1 MEFVTVA
8 DGQTMFNVAPGSG
21 DPFEQL
27 LEQVRLAAEGAYDIL
42 GEMGRSK
49 SGNVVYLA
57 RELEGGNL
65 VAMKL
70 SREAGAPDE
79 FNLEVVRTL
88 DGSVPGLES
97 KCPECK
103 GTLPDWDRFCFRCGA
118 DLSVVGFT
126 PPDDEGAEILAAVK
140 EATAGAYD
148 IVGKMDRADGGG
160 VVFFARDLERNRLV
174 ALRLKQDQSADPE
187 QASYSIGETQVFRPL
202 AAELGATQV
211 APAASVYPTPLPAPA
226 PVIPSAATPAAAQ
239 PVQVGSP
246 SGSMG
251 KKLAL
256 AAGVVLLVVIAVVAF
271 SGGDDVVPVSPP
283 PAVSETPLAAEPVE
297 PPPPAPEVLAAAD
310 SGTIAVGV
318 PLPGGARLTIDGRA
332 VQGAQHRVAAGLRVV
347 ALAASGYEPVRE
359 RIEVGAGQTVVWRPQ
374 LARVVASAPVPT
386 PAPAPA
392 PAPVPPPPVAAVTPT
407 CARAVSRSEWSAA
420 LELCR
425 AEAQAGNA
433 TAQRNLAR
441 LYDDGSGVPQDRAQ
455 AADWYQR
462 AAAGGNRESQE
473 RLGYLYRDGLGVR
486 RDDRQSASYFLQAAQ
501 GGQVRAQ
508 LEYGVALEDGK
519 GVSRNQT
526 EAAQWYEKASAGGSP
541 QAARRLGRL
550 YERGAGVAKDEAE
563 AARWY
568 RIAGERGDAEAQY
581 FLGRLYKDGKGVARS
596 PEQALEWFQKA
607 AAQGHRDAANEV
619 RRLERP

>member
-1 MEFVTVA
+1 MA
-8 DGQTMFNVAPGSG
+8 DGQTMFNVAPGGG

-57 RELEGGNL
+57 RELETGNL

-70 SREAGAPDE
+70 SRDAGAPDE
-79 FNLEVVRTL
+79 FTLEVVRTL

-103 GTLPDWDRFCFRCGA
+103 GLLPDWDRFCFRCGA

-126 PPDDEGAEILAAVK
+126 PGDDEGAEILAAVK

-202 AAELGATQV
+202 AAELGATQI
-211 APAASVYPTPLPAPA
+211 APAAFVMPTPP
-226 PVIPSAATPAAAQ
+226 PAAA
-239 PVQVGSP
+239 PVVAAAMSEPIPAAVPRAQSGARP
-246 SGSMG
+246 SGMG

-256 AAGVVLLVVIAVVAF
+256 AGGLVLLVVIAVLAF
-271 SGGDDVVPVSPP
+271 SGGDDVTPAPP
-283 PAVSETPLAAEPVE
+283 PAVVETPPPAAEPTE
-297 PPPPAPEVLAAAD
+297 PVVSEPVASVAAAD
-310 SGTIAVGV
+310 SGVITVGV

-332 VQGAQHRVAAGLRVV
+332 VRGAQHRVAAGTRALV
-347 ALAASGYEPVRE
+347 LAATGYETVRE
-359 RIEVGAGQTVVWRPQ
+359 RIEVGAEQTVVWRPQ
-374 LARVVASAPVPT
+374 LARVVASAP
-386 PAPAPA
+386 APAPE
-392 PAPVPPPPVAAVTPT
+392 PAPPVAPPPAPTVAPT

-420 LELCR
+420 LDLCR
-425 AEAQAGNA
+425 TEAQAGNA
-433 TAQRNLAR
+433 TAQRNLAK
-441 LYDDGSGVPQDRAQ
+441 LYDDGNGVAQDRAQ
-455 AADWYQR
+455 AAEWYQR
-462 AAAGGNRESQE
+462 AAAGGSREAQE
-473 RLGYLYRDGLGVR
+473 RLGYLYREGLGVR
-486 RDDRQSASYFLQAAQ
+486 RDERQSATFFRQAAE

-519 GVSRNQT
+519 GVNRDQAQ
-526 EAAQWYEKASAGGSP
+526 AAQWYEKASSGGSP

-550 YERGAGVAKDEAE
+550 YERGSGVSKDEA
-563 AARWY
+563 AAAKWY
-568 RIAGERGDAEAQY
+568 RVGGDRGDAEAQY
-581 FLGRLYKDGKGVARS
+581 FLGRLYKDGKGVPKSA
-596 PEQALEWFQKA
+596 EQALVWFQKA
-607 AAQGHRDAANEV
+607 AAQGHRDAANEA
-619 RRLERP
+619 RRLTP